1 MNTEVRVPR
10 RDRVQSSSVTYA
22 HWTAGGERTASCR
35 RFVTGTPCLITVH
48 RVLLFLAQHA
58 ALNGCEC
65 DPRIDPPIVR
75 SLGLTVVLPPSQP
88 DKADYTSFDWLIN
101 CRTTSAFCWRFERR
115 SHVLSNLPSQIAN
128 AGFGWPW
135 HSTFKFVR
143 GSTCRWWYCCH
154 SKSLNIIRVYT
165 VEYSL
170 CKFLFVLYCN
180 SDPY

>member
-1 MNTEVRVPR
+1 VNTEVRVPR

-35 RFVTGTPCLITVH
+35 RFVTGPPCLITVH

-115 SHVLSNLPSQIAN
+115 SHVLSNLPSKIAN

-143 GSTCRWWYCCH
+143 GS
-154 SKSLNIIRVYT
+154 IRVVDDIAVTQSHWISFEYT
-165 VEYSL
+165 PLSIA
-170 CKFLFVLYCN
+170 FVSSYLYH
-180 SDPY
+180 SIAR